1 MRQQSHRTPVDG
13 RLKSFVILPSH
24 HPHSR
29 LEQCLLV
36 VLSVVLAY
44 LALAYLALP
53 ALWNHY
59 EHQRRLADLP
69 MVTRTAQG
77 IPGDPINVGLIG
89 DKLDVLCAMRAAG
102 WYPADPVTLRSSIEI
117 AGSVLLDRP
126 YHDAPVSPLF
136 YLGRHEDFAFEKPVG
151 GSADRRHHVRFWKVL
166 DQGQE
171 KRPVWLGDAT
181 FDRGVGVSHYT
192 GAITH
197 HISADIDAERG
208 LLAADLEA
216 AQDGRCQISG
226 DRHRRDA
233 GGAKRRRRFLLH
245 RRRGVDLAAG
255 RGVPK
260 TDNAGRHHSKPDG
273 DRDQGPDLARCCQ
286 CTAKIAL
293 MWRFRSPNHLCRG
306 YELRN
311 RGTSRMTA
319 SL

>member
-1 MRQQSHRTPVDG
+1 MATF
-13 RLKSFVILPSH
+13 FVILPSH

-29 LEQCLLV
+29 LEQCLLI

-171 KRPVWLGDAT
+171 QRPVWLGDAT

-216 AQDGRCQISG
+216 AQVV
-226 DRHRRDA
+226 DA
-233 GGAKRRRRFLLH
+233 KYQVTGI
-245 RRRGVDLAAG
+245 GVTLAG
-255 RGVPK
+255 RNGGGDSYYTDGEVWILRLVVACQKRTTPADIIPSPMATEIKDQIWHAVANALPK
-260 TDNAGRHHSKPDG
+260 
-273 DRDQGPDLARCCQ
+273 
-286 CTAKIAL
+286 
-293 MWRFRSPNHLCRG
+293 
-306 YELRN
+306 
-311 RGTSRMTA
+311 
-319 SL
+319 